1 MGEEEI
7 GLRKQAIQ
15 LLLNGESKSSI
26 ARQLGKSRLW
36 VIRWT
41 ARYRPDDP
49 EGSLRDR
56 DSAPKKPHRSWP
68 EEVRQM
74 VLRSREARE
83 AGQQPG
89 YKYALIGAE
98 AIHYELCQLG
108 LASVPPIRTT
118 HYWLKQAGK
127 VSEDQPEEKEEQPS
141 KPYPAPDSQAVNDLH
156 ELDLKGP
163 FYLTGS
169 PQKYYLVV
177 LRDVCGKRV
186 ALAVILNMQMD
197 TIIDFLLLAWAKMG
211 LPNVLQMDNGL
222 VFRGSNRY
230 PRSPGRLARVCLD
243 LGVEPLFIP
252 TREPW
257 RNGVIESLNGLLD
270 RLFLHRETFTDTA
283 HLQACAAELETAIN
297 TTHRLSALD
306 GLTPAEFAHSASLR
320 RLPDGYDWRN
330 RNLQLVKG
338 KISFI
343 RRVRRSGRITLCAND
358 KFEIGTE
365 FQNQYV
371 FASVDLE
378 AHRLDVFLQGLL
390 IRSFD
395 YR

>member
-1 MGEEEI
+1 MGEDEI
-7 GLRKQAIQ
+7 ALRKQAIQ
-15 LLLNGESKSSI
+15 RLLSGESKSSI

-36 VIRWT
+36 VIRWA

-49 EGSLRDR
+49 EGSLRDH
-56 DSAPKKPHRSWP
+56 DSAPKKPHRGWP

-74 VLRSREARE
+74 VLRSREERE

-89 YKYALIGAE
+89 YKYALISAA
-98 AIHYELCQLG
+98 AIYYELCRLG
-108 LASVPPIRTT
+108 LASVPPIRTI
-118 HYWLKQAGK
+118 HAWLKQAGK
-127 VSEDQPEEKEEQPS
+127 VSEDKKEEKEERPT
-141 KPYPAPDSQAVNDLH
+141 KPYPAPDNQEVNDVH

-163 FYLTGS
+163 FYLSGT

-197 TIIDFLLLAWAKMG
+197 TILDFLLAAWAKLG
-211 LPNVLQMDNGL
+211 LPKVLQMDNGL

-283 HLQACAAELETAIN
+283 HLQACAAELEMAIN
-297 TTHRLSALD
+297 TTHHLPALE
-306 GLTPAEFAHSASLR
+306 GQTPAEFAHIASLR
-320 RLPDGYDWRN
+320 LLPEGYDWRK

-338 KISFI
+338 KVSFI
-343 RRVRRSGRITLCAND
+343 RLVRRSGRITLCAND
-358 KFEIGTE
+358 KFEIGTDY
-365 FQNQYV
+365 QYQYV

-378 AHRLDVFLQGLL
+378 AHRLDVFFRGQL